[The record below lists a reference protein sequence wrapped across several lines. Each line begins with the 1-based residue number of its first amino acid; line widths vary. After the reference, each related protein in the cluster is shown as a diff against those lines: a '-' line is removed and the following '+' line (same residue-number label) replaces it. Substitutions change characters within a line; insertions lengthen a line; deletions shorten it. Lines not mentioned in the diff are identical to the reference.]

1 MDTDDCPLL
10 QEVKHLVQ
18 RAQVGH
24 ASEVLSTA
32 ETRLRELGDGTVEG
46 GPPAMHFPRVVALID
61 DDAAA
66 GLAATEDML
75 AAAERDDE
83 QGWRA
88 CALALRA
95 EAKLLLGD
103 EDPAQYDADA
113 VLVDLAAAEAAL
125 ELSGAVGY
133 VASTAHVAIANSYVP
148 LRLYELAL
156 PHQEAAYEISL
167 AHSGPADAAPSMWLI
182 NLANLHLRWSL
193 ELYRVGLGAEAEEH
207 SARAHAHAAAA
218 AERLAGTALLPEVT
232 PWREP
237 CLLIEAVARSDGPD
251 PRGAVEDIQRL
262 LPAVRELG
270 NAHDHVLAVPFLAV
284 ALMRE
289 GRHKESLSVI
299 EQALSLAPTAERGSP
314 TYLSLAHT
322 YSLLLARRSK
332 SAVAALEYGNA
343 LAADSWRQRQRTL
356 AAAQTMRAFAQL
368 QAEHEQVT
376 RDADTDA
383 LTGVANRR
391 AFDRRLQ
398 ALAHADEDDW
408 QVGVLFIDLDEFKGV
423 NDTQGHAVG
432 DAMLQGVAQAIDAN
446 SREDDLVARV
456 GGDEFAVLLPGAG
469 TEDTDLAAGRIL
481 AAVRDAPQQLPT
493 VSIGGAAG
501 PARDIRAVVVC
512 ADEAMYVAKR
522 GGRNQHHV
530 GSMSVRADA
539 NRQTLKRNSTTSPS
553 AMT

>member
-1 MDTDDCPLL
+1 MDTNDCPLL

-66 GLAATEDML
+66 GLTATEDML

-103 EDPAQYDADA
+103 EDPARHDVDA

-125 ELSGAVGY
+125 ERSGAVGY
-133 VASTAHVAIANSYVP
+133 VASTAHVAIANSYMP

-167 AHSGPADAAPSMWLI
+167 AHAGPEDAAPSMWLI
-182 NLANLHLRWSL
+182 NLANLHLRWCL
-193 ELYRVGLGAEAEEH
+193 ELYRVGLEAEAEEH
-207 SARAHAHAAAA
+207 SARAHTHASAA
-218 AERLAGTALLPEVT
+218 AERIAGAAPLPEVT

-251 PRGAVEDIQRL
+251 PGDAVEDIQRL

-289 GRHKESLSVI
+289 GRHQESLSVI
-299 EQALSLAPTAERGSP
+299 EQALALAPTAERASP

-332 SAVAALEYGNA
+332 AAVAALEYGNA

-356 AAAQTMRAFAQL
+356 SAAQTMRAFAQL
-368 QAEHEQVT
+368 RAEHEQVT
-376 RDADTDA
+376 RDADTDP

-391 AFDRRLQ
+391 AFDRHLQ
-398 ALAHADEDDW
+398 ALAHTQEDDR

-423 NDTQGHAVG
+423 NDTRGHAVG

-469 TEDTDLAAGRIL
+469 TDDTDLAAARIL

-501 PARDIRAVVVC
+501 PARDIQAVVVC

-530 GSMSVRADA
+530 AGQHA
-539 NRQTLKRNSTTSPS
+539 LLG
-553 AMT
+553 

>member
-1 MDTDDCPLL
+1 MVADDCPLL

-32 ETRLRELGDGTVEG
+32 GTRLRELGDGTIEG
-46 GPPAMHFPRVVALID
+46 GPAAMHFPRVVALID

-66 GLAATEDML
+66 GLTATEDML

-103 EDPAQYDADA
+103 VDPARYDADA

-133 VASTAHVAIANSYVP
+133 VASTAHVAIANSYMP

-167 AHSGPADAAPSMWLI
+167 EHSSPEDAAPSMWLI
-182 NLANLHLRWSL
+182 NLANLHLRWCL
-193 ELYRVGLGAEAEEH
+193 ELYRVGLRAEAEEH
-207 SARAHAHAAAA
+207 SSRAHTHAAAA
-218 AERLAGTALLPEVT
+218 AERLAGAALLPEVT

-299 EQALSLAPTAERGSP
+299 EQALLLAPAAERGSP

-322 YSLLLARRSK
+322 YSMLLARRSK
-332 SAVAALEYGNA
+332 SAEAALEYGNS

-368 QAEHEQVT
+368 RAEHEQVT

-391 AFDRRLQ
+391 AFDRHLH
-398 ALAHADEDDW
+398 ALAHTEEDRP
-408 QVGVLFIDLDEFKGV
+408 VGVLFIDLDEFKGV
-423 NDTQGHAVG
+423 NDTQGHAAG

-446 SREDDLVARV
+446 SREDDLVARI

-501 PARDIRAVVVC
+501 PARSIHAVVVC

-530 GSMSVRADA
+530 GSMS
-539 NRQTLKRNSTTSPS
+539 S
-553 AMT
+553 

>member
-1 MDTDDCPLL
+1 MDTNDCPLL
-10 QEVKHLVQ
+10 EEVKHLVQ
-18 RAQVGH
+18 RAQLGH
-24 ASEVLSTA
+24 ASEVLATA
-32 ETRLRELGDGTVEG
+32 ETRLGELGDGTVEG
-46 GPPAMHFPRVVALID
+46 GPAAMHFPRVVALID

-66 GLAATEDML
+66 GLTATEDML
-75 AAAERDDE
+75 AAAERDDA

-103 EDPAQYDADA
+103 DDPARYDVEA

-125 ELSGAVGY
+125 ELSGAEGY
-133 VASTAHVAIANSYVP
+133 VASTAHVAIANSYLP

-167 AHSGPADAAPSMWLI
+167 AHSRQEDANPSMWLI
-182 NLANLHLRWSL
+182 NLANLHLRWCL
-193 ELYRVGLGAEAEEH
+193 ELYRVGLDAEAEEH

-218 AERLAGTALLPEVT
+218 AERLAGAVLLPAVT
-232 PWREP
+232 AWMEP
-237 CLLIEAVARSDGPD
+237 CLLFEAAARSDGPE
-251 PRGAVEDIQRL
+251 PGGAVEDIQRL

-270 NAHDHVLAVPFLAV
+270 NAHDHALAVPFLAV

-289 GRHKESLSVI
+289 GRHEESLTVI
-299 EQALSLAPTAERGSP
+299 EQALALAPTAERASP
-314 TYLSLAHT
+314 AYLSLAHT
-322 YSLLLARRSK
+322 YSLLLARASK
-332 SAVAALEYGNA
+332 PAAAALEYGNA

-376 RDADTDA
+376 READTDA

-391 AFDRRLQ
+391 AFDRHLQ
-398 ALAHADEDDW
+398 DLEHAEDDDRE
-408 QVGVLFIDLDEFKGV
+408 VGVLFIDLDEFKEV

-432 DAMLQGVAQAIDAN
+432 DAMLQGVAQAIAAN
-446 SREDDLVARV
+446 SREDDVVARV

-469 TEDTDLAAGRIL
+469 ADDTDLAAARIL

-501 PARDIRAVVVC
+501 PARTIRDVIVC

-530 GSMSVRADA
+530 CDGTGSGSVVSGGLVSGGAR
-539 NRQTLKRNSTTSPS
+539 S
-553 AMT
+553 

>member
-1 MDTDDCPLL
+1 MDTNDCPLL
-10 QEVKHLVQ
+10 EEVKHLVQ
-18 RAQVGH
+18 RAQLGH
-24 ASEVLSTA
+24 ASEVLATA

-46 GPPAMHFPRVVALID
+46 GPAAMHFPRVVALID

-66 GLAATEDML
+66 GLTATEDML
-75 AAAERDDE
+75 AAAERDDA

-103 EDPAQYDADA
+103 DDPTRYDVEA

-125 ELSGAVGY
+125 ELSGAEGY
-133 VASTAHVAIANSYVP
+133 VASTAHVAIANSYLP

-167 AHSGPADAAPSMWLI
+167 AHSSPEDAAPSMWLI
-182 NLANLHLRWSL
+182 NLANLHLRWCL
-193 ELYRVGLGAEAEEH
+193 ELYRVGHEAEAEQH
-207 SARAHAHAAAA
+207 SARAHTHAAAA
-218 AERLAGTALLPEVT
+218 AERLAGAVLLPAVT
-232 PWREP
+232 AWMEP
-237 CLLIEAVARSDGPD
+237 CLLFEAAARSDGPE
-251 PRGAVEDIQRL
+251 PRDAVADIQRL
-262 LPAVRELG
+262 LPAVRALG
-270 NAHDHVLAVPFLAV
+270 NAHDHALAVPFLAV

-289 GRHKESLSVI
+289 GRHEESLTVI
-299 EQALSLAPTAERGSP
+299 EQALSLAPTAERASP
-314 TYLSLAHT
+314 AYLSLAHT
-322 YSLLLARRSK
+322 YSLLLARTSK
-332 SAVAALEYGNA
+332 PAAAALEYGNT

-356 AAAQTMRAFAQL
+356 AVAQTMRAFAQL

-376 RDADTDA
+376 READTDA

-391 AFDRRLQ
+391 AFDRHLE
-398 ALAHADEDDW
+398 ALAHAEENDR
-408 QVGVLFIDLDEFKGV
+408 QVGVLFIDLDEFKEV

-432 DAMLQGVAQAIDAN
+432 DAMLQGVAQAIAAN

-469 TEDTDLAAGRIL
+469 TDDTDLAAARIL

-501 PARDIRAVVVC
+501 PARTIRDVVVC

-530 GSMSVRADA
+530 CDGTVSGRMVSGGMVSGKA
-539 NRQTLKRNSTTSPS
+539 T
-553 AMT
+553 